1 MLLFLQYSSILFCF
15 FLALIFFFPVVE
27 TEIRFNK
34 MSATN
39 VVLCR
44 HVKDS
49 TAAACV
55 TILFFILPSKLDFLR
70 AFDSDPINRPT
81 KPSPG
86 MISWKMINQ
95 KMHWSLILVLG
106 GGFAISA
113 GSTSSNLSSI
123 VGNALVALKLINPFA
138 ILIIVCVFAETVT
151 ELTSNVAVANIIL
164 PVLAEM
170 VRSSKRRSIFF
181 IFQFMFAFRLRS

>member
-1 MLLFLQYSSILFCF
+1 MLLLFSFASSLPLLFLKQKL
-15 FLALIFFFPVVE
+15 
-27 TEIRFNK
+27 TFNE
-34 MSATN
+34 MCATN
-39 VVLCR
+39 LVVLCR

-55 TILFFILPSKLDFLR
+55 TILFFVLPSKLDFLR

-81 KPSPG
+81 KSSPG

-123 VGNALVALKLINPFA
+123 VGNALVALQFINPFA
-138 ILIIVCVFAETVT
+138 ILVIVCVFAETVT

-170 VRSSKRRSIFF
+170 VSSSKARLF
-181 IFQFMFAFRLRS
+181 IFLHFPIRVCILFEKR

>member
-1 MLLFLQYSSILFCF
+1 MVSYYKTQIY
-15 FLALIFFFPVVE
+15 
-27 TEIRFNK
+27 FNNIC
-34 MSATN
+34 ATN
-39 VVLCR
+39 VVLYR

-70 AFDSDPINRPT
+70 SFDQDPVKRPT
-81 KPSPG
+81 KSSPG
-86 MISWKMINQ
+86 MITWKMINQ

-113 GSTSSNLSSI
+113 GSINSNLSSI
-123 VGNALVALKLINPFA
+123 LGNALTALQSINPLA
-138 ILIIVCVFAETVT
+138 ILFIVCVFAETVT

-170 VRSSKRRSIFF
+170 VRNSGDKSFFRISSYCIFTLCV
-181 IFQFMFAFRLRS
+181 ICITIYLY